1 MMRRKGRRNA
11 MKCWMLPLFA
21 AALAAAAPPPVPV
34 AEPEAET
41 HLDTAEDRFDRM
53 TVDVMI
59 DGKGP
64 FKFAVDT
71 GSDRTVISAGLA
83 QRLGLGTG
91 RNVTLHG
98 MAGVDRVS
106 TATARTLT
114 VGGRTI
120 RDVEMPVLSRYGIGA
135 DGLLGIDALAGQSV
149 EMDFRKNRMTVR
161 ANRRTLDADSDEEI
175 VVTARRRFGQLVLAN
190 ASVDGKKVYAIIDSG
205 AQTSVGNFPLRKK
218 LAGAGRYVGQPTEL
232 VSVTGRSIPAELA
245 LSPKMRIG
253 GITLENVTIAYSEA
267 HPFGK
272 FGLSDRPAMLVGTD
286 ILRLFKRV
294 TVDFDRKE
302 VRFVVGN
309 SEIRAGTQQ
318 RAAVE

>member
-1 MMRRKGRRNA
+1 
-11 MKCWMLPLFA
+11 MKLWTLPLFA
-21 AALAAAAPPPVPV
+21 VALVAAAPPPVPV
-34 AEPEAET
+34 AEPEADVL
-41 HLDTAEDRFDRM
+41 LDTAEDRFDRM
-53 TVDVMI
+53 TVDVMV
-59 DGKGP
+59 DGQGP

-83 QRLGLGTG
+83 QRLKLPAG
-91 RNVTLHG
+91 RHVTLHG

-120 RDVEMPVLSRYGIGA
+120 RGVEMPVLSAQGIGA
-135 DGLLGIDALAGQSV
+135 AGLLGIDALAGQSV
-149 EMDFRKNRMTVR
+149 EMDFKRGRMSVR
-161 ANRRTLDADSDEEI
+161 ANRRTINPDGDEEI

-232 VSVTGRSIPAELA
+232 VSVTGRTIPAELA
-245 LSPKMRIG
+245 LSPRMRMG
-253 GITLENVTIAYSEA
+253 GITFENVTIAYSQA
-267 HPFGK
+267 HPFAK
-272 FGLSDRPAMLVGTD
+272 FGLQDRPAILVGTD

-309 SEIRAGTQQ
+309 SGLRTGPVQ